1 MNFSNLKYFL
11 VASEEMNITKAAQR
25 LHISQQALS
34 NHISKLEHELGTPL
48 FERTPT
54 LSLTYAGRR
63 LVEAST
69 QILDIQAQFL
79 TEVDDINQNARGELT
94 IGITHTRGQA
104 ILPLVLPE
112 FMKSHP
118 YIDVRIEEA
127 NAKDLEESLQ
137 HGFVDLVIGFTPFF
151 TENANI
157 TELSPDRLFLAIPKH
172 YMENLYGEAANEMR
186 ARYKKGVDIA
196 IFKEM
201 PFILLKKGDRIRTI
215 LDDYFKKRRISP
227 KILLETSN
235 IQTAF
240 ALALSGMGI
249 SIYPE
254 MFMRGSTTLSSQ
266 SFHNTSDSVDLFP
279 LESEST
285 TETLAIAYNKE
296 RYLTTAAKDFIAMC
310 HDVLGSTIS

>member
-48 FERTPT
+48 FERTPS

-63 LVEAST
+63 LVDAST
-69 QILDIQAQFL
+69 HILDIQAQFL
-79 TEVDDINQNARGELT
+79 TEIDDINQNARGELT

-104 ILPLVLPE
+104 ILPLVLPK
-112 FMKSHP
+112 FMEAHP
-118 YIDVRIEEA
+118 YIDVRLEEA
-127 NAKDLEESLQ
+127 NAKELEENLQ
-137 HGFVDLVIGFTPFF
+137 HGFVDLVIGFTPFS
-151 TENANI
+151 TENATI
-157 TELSPDRLFLAIPKH
+157 TELSPDRLFLAVPTH
-172 YMENLYGEAANEMR
+172 YLNSMHGMNADIIREE
-186 ARYKKGVDIA
+186 YKKGVDIS
-196 IFKEM
+196 IFKDM

-215 LDDYFKKRRISP
+215 LDEYFKKRRISP

-240 ALALSGMGI
+240 ALSLKGMGI
-249 SIYPE
+249 SVYPE
-254 MFMRGSTTLSSQ
+254 RYMRGSTTLSSHSMQ
-266 SFHNTSDSVDLFP
+266 NISDSIDLFP
-279 LESEST
+279 LQSSTT

-296 RYLTTAAKDFIAMC
+296 RYLTTAAKNFIAMC
-310 HDVLGSTIS
+310 QDILGSKE

>member
-48 FERTPT
+48 FERTPS

-63 LVEAST
+63 LIEAST

-94 IGITHTRGQA
+94 IGITYTRGQA
-104 ILPLVLPE
+104 ILPLVLPK
-112 FMKSHP
+112 FMKEHP

-137 HGFVDLVIGFTPFF
+137 HGFVDLVIGFTPFSA
-151 TENANI
+151 ESAGV
-157 TELSPDRLFLAIPKH
+157 TELSQDRLFLAVPKQ
-172 YMENLYGEAANEMR
+172 YMETLYGMNADSVREE
-186 ARYKKGVDIA
+186 YKKGVDIA
-196 IFKEM
+196 VFKDS

-215 LDDYFKKRRISP
+215 LDEYFKKRRISP
-227 KILLETSN
+227 KILLETTN

-240 ALALSGMGI
+240 ALSLTGMGI
-249 SIYPE
+249 SVYPE
-254 MFMRGSTTLSSQ
+254 MFMRGSTTLSSHA
-266 SFHNTSDSVDLFP
+266 FGDTAESVDLFP
-279 LESEST
+279 LQSAST

-296 RYLTTAAKDFIAMC
+296 RYLTNAAKNFIAMC
-310 HDVLGSTIS
+310 HDVLGEHI

>member
-69 QILDIQAQFL
+69 HILDIQAQFL

-104 ILPLVLPE
+104 ILPLVLPR
-112 FMKSHP
+112 FMEAHP
-118 YIDVRIEEA
+118 YIDIRLEEA
-127 NAKDLEESLQ
+127 NAKELEENLQ
-137 HGFVDLVIGFTPFF
+137 HGFVDLVIGFTPFS
-151 TENANI
+151 TENATV
-157 TELSPDRLFLAIPKH
+157 TELSPDRLFLAVPTQ
-172 YMENLYGEAANEMR
+172 YMNTLYGMNADQMR
-186 ARYKKGVDIA
+186 EEYKKGVDIS
-196 IFKEM
+196 IFKDM

-215 LDDYFKKRRISP
+215 LDEYFKKRRISP

-240 ALALSGMGI
+240 ALSLKGMGI
-249 SIYPE
+249 SVYPE
-254 MFMRGSTTLSSQ
+254 MYMRGSTTLSSHSLQ
-266 SFHNTSDSVDLFP
+266 NLADSIDLFP
-279 LESEST
+279 LQSAST

-296 RYLTTAAKDFIAMC
+296 RYLTTAAKNFIAMC
-310 HDVLGSTIS
+310 QDILGSKN

>member
-54 LSLTYAGRR
+54 LALTYAGRR
-63 LVEAST
+63 LVDAST
-69 QILDIQAQFL
+69 HILDIHAQFM

-104 ILPLVLPE
+104 ILPLVLPK
-112 FMKSHP
+112 FMEDHP
-118 YIDVRIEEA
+118 YINVRLEEA
-127 NAKDLEESLQ
+127 NAKELEESLQ
-137 HGFVDLVIGFTPFF
+137 HGFVDLVIGFTPFS
-151 TENANI
+151 TENA
-157 TELSPDRLFLAIPKH
+157 TVTTLSPDRLFLAVPTQFLDS
-172 YMENLYGEAANEMR
+172 MYGMNADAIREE
-186 ARYKKGVDIA
+186 YKKGVDIA
-196 IFKEM
+196 VFKDS

-215 LDDYFKKRRISP
+215 LDEYFKKRRISP

-235 IQTAF
+235 TQTAF
-240 ALALSGMGI
+240 ALSLKGMGI
-249 SIYPE
+249 SVYPE
-254 MFMRGSTTLSSQ
+254 MFMRGSTTLSSYSLQ
-266 SFHNTSDSVDLFP
+266 NLPDSVDLFP
-279 LESEST
+279 LQSAST

-296 RYLTTAAKDFIAMC
+296 RYLTSAAKDFIALC
-310 HDVLGSTIS
+310 QQTLGPKDA